1 MRPLDGRPD
10 ERAVVEPDRVRPF
23 HRPRQ
28 EVRGAEEA
36 GDERRRGPLVELRR
50 RAELLDPPAVHH
62 RDRVG
67 HRHRFLLVV
76 RDVDE
81 RDPDLLLDPLEL
93 HLHVLAQ
100 LEVER
105 AERLVEK
112 KHARMVHER
121 SAEGDA
127 LLLSSRE
134 LLRLALRESGQADEL
149 EHLRD
154 PSPQLILGDALAL
167 EPECDV
173 VLDRHVREE
182 RVALKHRVD
191 VPLVRRQPDHVLIA
205 QEDPPFGRLLEAPDH
220 PERGRLAAPDG
231 PSIAKKDPRGISTEI
246 PSTATV
252 PSNRLT
258 TFSRRTSAVATSRAV
273 TARAYRGG
281 VGPAKEALE
290 RGVPVTLRF
299 RHSASFTTTCLMRVY
314 SSIE

>member
-1 MRPLDGRPD
+1 MRPFTVGPD

-23 HRPRQ
+23 HRARQ

-67 HRHRFLLVV
+67 HRHRLLLVV

-81 RDPDLLLDPLEL
+81 RDPDLVLDPLQL

-105 AERLVEK
+105 AERLVEE
-112 KHARMVHER
+112 KHARVVHER
-121 SAEGDA
+121 SPEGDT
-127 LLLSSRE
+127 LLLASRE
-134 LLRLALRESGQADEL
+134 LLRLALRESGQSDEL
-149 EHLRD
+149 EHLGD
-154 PSPQLILGDALAL
+154 ASSQLILGDALAL
-167 EPECDV
+167 EPERDV

-182 RVALKHRVD
+182 RVALEHRVD

-220 PERGRLAAPDG
+220 PERGRLAAPRRPEHREEGSARDLHR
-231 PSIAKKDPRGISTEI
+231 DPVDRD
-246 PSTATV
+246 
-252 PSNRLT
+252 RR
-258 TFSRRTSAVATSRAV
+258 RRTA
-273 TARAYRGG
+273 
-281 VGPAKEALE
+281 
-290 RGVPVTLRF
+290 
-299 RHSASFTTTCLMRVY
+299 
-314 SSIE
+314 